1 MNVFI
6 DLYKTLIPYLLCI
19 PFGYFLARKNLIP
32 KNIVSKPLLFFF
44 MPVLVINHVLE
55 ASVENLTILPIISFT
70 LSLAMIFPAIIVHKT
85 FGKGESRSLLK
96 SGFSFYNVAF
106 FGIPVVSSLFG
117 KQAIT
122 TLICIYIG
130 SALYGNIIGYF
141 QVARTRFSR
150 KHSVKEIF
158 KVPFIYVFVLAVI
171 LKISGFH
178 TPTIVEPVVNFFGI
192 IVSVAGMLIIG
203 INIAQVDFK
212 MLRWSY
218 YLKVLGVRVLSSVL
232 IMAALLGI
240 EYNFV
245 NGLNAEETK
254 VLILLALFPI
264 AANLTV
270 FASFLKSNE
279 KQSALLVLL
288 SMLIALIL
296 VPLVAVFF

>member
-1 MNVFI
+1 MNVFLN
-6 DLYKTLIPYLLCI
+6 LYKTLFPYLLCI
-19 PFGYFLARKNLIP
+19 PIGYFLARKNIIP
-32 KNIVSKPLLFFF
+32 KNIVSKPLLYFF

-70 LSLAMIFPAIIVHKT
+70 LSVGMIFPAIIVHRT

-96 SGFSFYNVAF
+96 SGFSFFNVAF
-106 FGIPVVSSLFG
+106 FGIPVVDALFG
-117 KQAIT
+117 KEAIT

-150 KHSVKEIF
+150 KHAIKEIF
-158 KVPFIYVFVLAVI
+158 KVPFIYVFILAVA
-171 LKISGFH
+171 LKIFGFEM
-178 TPTIVEPVVNFFGI
+178 PTQVEPVVDFFGI
-192 IVSVAGMLIIG
+192 VVSVAGMLIIG
-203 INIAQVDFK
+203 INIEQVDFK
-212 MLRWSY
+212 VLKWSY
-218 YLKVLGVRVLSSVL
+218 YLKLLGVRVLAAII

-240 EYNFV
+240 EYLFV
-245 NGLNAEETK
+245 KGLTERETK

-296 VPLVAVFF
+296 VPLAAAFF